1 MAVGIKRREV
11 DKYSKDGSEVESTG
25 IGQLTCYRERRG
37 KELEE
42 AK

>member
-1 MAVGIKRREV
+1 MAGGVKRREG
-11 DKYSKDGSEVESTG
+11 DKYSKDGSEVESMG
-25 IGQLTCYRERRG
+25 IGQSTCYRERRG